1 MDFYQTMVYSTYGT
15 IVESID
21 VSPKKKKR
29 TIGAI
34 AYCILTITINLVSQ
48 KISRLLILLIVLSD
62 LVHDKRGVSDKP
74 KRTLVQEHK

>member
-21 VSPKKKKR
+21 VSPKKKK

-48 KISRLLILLIVLSD
+48 KILRLLILLIVLGD

>member
-1 MDFYQTMVYSTYGT
+1 MVYSTYGT

-21 VSPKKKKR
+21 VSPKKKKK

-48 KISRLLILLIVLSD
+48 KISRLLILLIVLGD
-62 LVHDKRGVSDKP
+62 LVHDKRGVSDKLI
-74 KRTLVQEHK
+74 RSQCYSI

>member
-48 KISRLLILLIVLSD
+48 KILRLLILLIVLGD
-62 LVHDKRGVSDKP
+62 LVHDKRGVSDKLI
-74 KRTLVQEHK
+74 RSQCYSI